1 MHPQS
6 SGPEDPLRA
15 SVAML
20 TLDGVP
26 LRCIKCGSTDLAA
39 VGREFDLP
47 ALEMALCHC
56 GQGWKL
62 DTLVTS
68 QHVAPKPGPKARTTD
83 PEPSQQAARL
93 DFGGQTALVLA
104 ALIAMGEAD
113 ATQITERLQTEGHQ
127 VQRSVIARRLTDLE
141 QSGAAAKVGEHINN
155 GRPVTIW
162 RATRITRND
171 AA

>member
-1 MHPQS
+1 
-6 SGPEDPLRA
+6 
-15 SVAML
+15 ML

-39 VGREFDLP
+39 VGREMNLKRPDGYP
-47 ALEMALCHC
+47 ALDFIECVCDAGYYLH
-56 GQGWKL
+56 
-62 DTLVTS
+62 TLIHK
-68 QHVAPKPGPKARTTD
+68 QDRAPKPKARPKARKTD

-162 RATRITRND
+162 RATRITRD
-171 AA
+171 HAA

>member
-1 MHPQS
+1 
-6 SGPEDPLRA
+6 
-15 SVAML
+15 ML

-39 VGREFDLP
+39 VGRELTTDSRPDGYP
-47 ALEMALCHC
+47 AMDFLEC
-56 GQGWKL
+56 GCKYAAYL
-62 DTLVTS
+62 HTLIHK
-68 QHVAPKPGPKARTTD
+68 QDQAPKPKARPRARKTD

-155 GRPVTIW
+155 GRPVTLW
-162 RATRITRND
+162 RATETARRR

>member
-1 MHPQS
+1 
-6 SGPEDPLRA
+6 
-15 SVAML
+15 ML

-39 VGREFDLP
+39 VGRELTTPTRPEGYP
-47 ALEMALCHC
+47 ALDFIEC
-56 GQGWKL
+56 GCGSAFYF
-62 DTLVTS
+62 DTLRRK
-68 QHVAPKPGPKARTTD
+68 QDQAPKPKARPKARTTD

-113 ATQITERLQTEGHQ
+113 ATQITERLLSEGHQ

-141 QSGAAAKVGEHINN
+141 QSGAAAKVGEHINS
-155 GRPVTIW
+155 GRSVTIW
-162 RATRITRND
+162 RATALARRR